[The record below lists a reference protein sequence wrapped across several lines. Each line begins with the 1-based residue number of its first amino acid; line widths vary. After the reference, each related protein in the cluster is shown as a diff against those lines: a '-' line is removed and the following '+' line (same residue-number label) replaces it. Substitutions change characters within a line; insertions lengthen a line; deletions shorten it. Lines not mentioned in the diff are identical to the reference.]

1 MSRDFGASAL
11 KRINDL
17 ERKGATLTV
26 AQKILLAETGTVEQV
41 LSILTG
47 SPVSVK
53 VTRQAEKKGIM
64 EREVVLTSESGE
76 ALIRARSRVYCRN
89 LPQDVVAMI
98 RRKKAGIG
106 TAIFAARLE
115 TFRRITKMGMKDGV
129 PYRTYMIFYRGKTA
143 FEIREEVL
151 LRGGPGGI

>member
-11 KRINDL
+11 GRITDL

-53 VTRQAEKKGIM
+53 VTRQEEKKGVI
-64 EREVVLTSESGE
+64 EREVVLTSESGDV
-76 ALIRARSRVYCRN
+76 LIRAYSRVHCKN
-89 LPQDVVAMI
+89 LPQAVVAKL

-106 TAIFAARLE
+106 TAIFAAGLE
-115 TFRRITKMGMKDGV
+115 TFRKITKMGIKDGV
-129 PYRTYMIFYRGKTA
+129 PYRTYEIFYRGKVA